1 MEEEKEKI
9 SVFHL
14 FRFADRVDLCLVV
27 LGLAG
32 SIGDG
37 LLSPLTMLV
46 LGSMINTYG
55 TAGSSLSNNE
65 INEVSLA
72 T

>member
-1 MEEEKEKI
+1 MEEKEKI

-14 FRFADRVDLCLVV
+14 FRFADRVDRCLVV

-46 LGSMINTYG
+46 LGGMINTYG